1 MFDKI
6 KKIKS
11 HEFKT
16 TIYESKIEFDH
27 KRLMGLIDY
36 ENLENVGYMKTTY
49 FKEKNILL
57 LPAFK
62 FLLDS
67 CQTFYGQ
74 VAKENNYTSWNIL
87 SSWFQRYDKGD
98 FHDTHIHFPLEDNW
112 NFVFYIDCKEDS
124 SNMVILE
131 PGYPYV
137 NSNQRVMIKPE
148 IGRCVAFPGYI
159 PHFVEPN
166 KSDRRIIMSTN
177 LEFLKGGK

>member
-11 HEFKT
+11 HQFKT

-27 KRLMGLIDY
+27 KKLMGLIDY

-57 LPAFK
+57 FPEFK

-87 SSWFQRYDKGD
+87 S
-98 FHDTHIHFPLEDNW
+98 
-112 NFVFYIDCKEDS
+112 
-124 SNMVILE
+124 
-131 PGYPYV
+131 
-137 NSNQRVMIKPE
+137 
-148 IGRCVAFPGYI
+148 
-159 PHFVEPN
+159 
-166 KSDRRIIMSTN
+166 
-177 LEFLKGGK
+177 